1 MKKITVIALL
11 LAAALG
17 AQARNGSGKPAYKDA
32 GRPVEERVSDLL
44 SRMTLEEKVMQ
55 LNQYTLG
62 RNDNANNVADPVD
75 KIPAEIGSLIYFDTS
90 PELRNR
96 LQKKA
101 IEQSR
106 LGIPVLFGYDVIH
119 GFRTTYPISLA
130 QACSWNPALVKQAAE
145 VAAQEARMSGVEW
158 TFSPMIDVARD
169 GRWGRV
175 SEGYG
180 EDPYANAVYGVA
192 AVEGYQGDNLADS
205 RRVAACLKH
214 FVGYGAS
221 EAGRDYVYTE
231 ISRQTLWDTYIP
243 PYQAGI
249 EAGAATVMSCFND
262 ISGTPGTAN
271 PYILTEVLKE
281 RWAHDGFVVSD
292 WAAIE
297 QLRSQGVAAD
307 RKEAAEKAFN
317 AGVEMD
323 MMNRCYDAHL
333 AALVREGKVSQEK
346 LDEAVRRV
354 LRLKFRLGLF
364 ERPYTPESEETDRF
378 LLPASLAVAERLA
391 EESMVLLKN
400 EGGVLPIDL
409 GRAKTI
415 AVVGEN
421 AIKMMTVGGG
431 SSSLKVRHEYTPLE
445 GIRAAAAGKAEVIYE
460 RGYVGDVTG
469 DYNGVKTGQDLSESR
484 SEAQLIADA
493 AAAAR
498 KADAVIFVGGLNKSN
513 HQDCEGD
520 DRLQYGL
527 PYAQDKVIG
536 ALAEANP
543 NLAVVIV
550 SGNAVAMPWIDRV
563 PAVLEAWFSGS
574 EAGNALADVVFGAVN
589 PSGKLPFTFPVRLE
603 DNGAHALGE
612 YPGADKVKYNESIFV
627 GYRWHDKEQLKPLFA
642 FGHGLSYTA
651 FAVGNVKADRTTLAP
666 NGSIR
671 ISADVTNTGDRA
683 GAEVVQLYIGDEQ
696 SSLPRPVK
704 ELKGFQKVSLNPG
717 QTRTVTFEI
726 TPGMLQYYDDAKGAW
741 VAEPGAFT
749 AYVGAASDD
758 IRGTVEFELK

>member
-90 PELRNR
+90 PGLRNR

-231 ISRQTLWDTYIP
+231 ISRQTLWDTYMP

-400 EGGVLPIDL
+400 ENNTLPLKAARRIAVIGPMAQNRLHLLGAWSAHGREEDAVSL
-409 GRAKTI
+409 FAGLENEYRGRAELLYARGCDCRRGGPLPRGEKAVERRERLALDDRASRNPGAAGRRTGPDRKTAGLGSVQRPAAG
-415 AVVGEN
+415 AVPPRTPLRGHGADVAARHPGRKPPGGNSVGEDQPLG
-421 AIKMMTVGGG
+421 TP
-431 SSSLKVRHEYTPLE
+431 RHDVPPLN
-445 GIRAAAAGKAEVIYE
+445 GPDSDLLQPPPE
-460 RGYVGDVTG
+460 RP
-469 DYNGVKTGQDLSESR
+469 
-484 SEAQLIADA
+484 
-493 AAAAR
+493 
-498 KADAVIFVGGLNKSN
+498 
-513 HQDCEGD
+513 H
-520 DRLQYGL
+520 
-527 PYAQDKVIG
+527 
-536 ALAEANP
+536 
-543 NLAVVIV
+543 
-550 SGNAVAMPWIDRV
+550 
-563 PAVLEAWFSGS
+563 
-574 EAGNALADVVFGAVN
+574 
-589 PSGKLPFTFPVRLE
+589 PSGQISGHPQ
-603 DNGAHALGE
+603 HAAL
-612 YPGADKVKYNESIFV
+612 
-627 GYRWHDKEQLKPLFA
+627 
-642 FGHGLSYTA
+642 
-651 FAVGNVKADRTTLAP
+651 
-666 NGSIR
+666 
-671 ISADVTNTGDRA
+671 
-683 GAEVVQLYIGDEQ
+683 
-696 SSLPRPVK
+696 
-704 ELKGFQKVSLNPG
+704 
-717 QTRTVTFEI
+717 
-726 TPGMLQYYDDAKGAW
+726 
-741 VAEPGAFT
+741 
-749 AYVGAASDD
+749 
-758 IRGTVEFELK
+758 